1 MQLMSDV
8 RLGVDL
14 GLIEEVQGDLL
25 KELLVLQRPAN
36 LQLYTN
42 RTLNVL
48 DRDRKELVYLDK
60 INTKCISKTGRREC
74 LCLVVSQKERK
85 SARVGAGRST
95 AF

>member
-42 RTLNVL
+42 RTLNAL
-48 DRDRKELVYLDK
+48 DRDRERARLFRQKL
-60 INTKCISKTGRREC
+60 TQSK
-74 LCLVVSQKERK
+74 Q
-85 SARVGAGRST
+85 A
-95 AF
+95 